1 MSTRPLV
8 TRLPERHPMFRLT
21 HLAAACSFVLGGPA
35 LAQQAAGE
43 PPAKPAEAAAAE
55 PVETVVVTG
64 IRRSLDTSLAL
75 KRNAQGVVDGIV
87 AEDIGKF
94 PDTNLAESMQRIS
107 GVSIDRS
114 MGEGSK
120 VTVRGIGPDFNLVL
134 LNGRQMPASSIEA
147 TSASNSRA
155 FDFAN
160 LASEAVSAL
169 EVYKTSRAATPAGG
183 MGATINIK
191 TARPLDNKGQ
201 VASFGVKAVYDET
214 NQRLPESLRGD
225 QITPEVSGIYSN
237 TFADGMFGVSL
248 SGSYQERHL
257 AYNEAGVPG
266 GWRTFR
272 GDEGGWGT
280 IPQDGQPGSERIENR
295 PGPTDLYGVPQN
307 LLYAVNAIQRKR
319 TNGQLTLQFAPSKE
333 LVTTLD
339 YTYSENKVKTRRNE
353 LSAWFNFG
361 PSSSAWTDGPVA
373 APIFYS
379 EIIEAG
385 NSDVAMAGGLY
396 ATKNENH
403 SVGLNIAWKPSSA
416 FSLEFDAH
424 SSSATS
430 GADSPYGSNAT
441 IGTAAFNRGTTT
453 VDFSNDFPVLNIVG
467 GELDPSLMVV
477 TGSSFRNS
485 YMKSEIEQAQLRGQ
499 YKLEDS
505 SRLDFGLSFTDVN
518 NRTAY
523 GFVQRDTWGGS
534 TTPEQT
540 PDNLWRADDMGRYFR
555 SISGSN
561 DPAFSGGFF
570 TWDFD
575 SVRDVAV
582 AVSGDES
589 LYLPP
594 PQFTEDRRVNEK
606 SHSAFVQYGTDWDLG
621 NVPMSL
627 TAGVRYEQTTI
638 TAPSRVL
645 TATGVNWV
653 GNNEFSLVFG
663 EQVVTNFKG
672 KYSYLLPSIDFD
684 ADLSSKLKFRASY
697 GESIGRPRW
706 DQIQGGQTLDQL
718 ARFGGG
724 TGRQGNPGLKP
735 LKSHNIDLSLEYYY
749 AKSSYIAAGYF
760 HKKIDNYIGD
770 GVVQATPFN
779 LNTPANGVLF
789 QEAVSAGSCPDTDM
803 TCIRNY
809 IFSNYNGTRG
819 VQGTLGSDGNWVGT
833 IAGQP
838 DDPILNF
845 TISVPANTRS
855 STLQG
860 VELNWQHMFGNSGF
874 GVATNYTWVD
884 SGLKYKNN
892 EVGDQFALVGLS
904 DTANLVAFYEND
916 WFEARVAYNWR
927 GEFLASVRDG
937 AGFNPV
943 YTEAFSQI
951 DLSMGYK
958 VNQNLSFQFEGINL
972 NDATIR
978 QHGRTK
984 NQLVGVYQTGPR
996 YMIGAR
1002 YKF

>member
-1 MSTRPLV
+1 MSIRPTANRPLV
-8 TRLPERHPMFRLT
+8 RHPAFRLS
-21 HLAAACSFVLGGPA
+21 HLAAACGIVLGGPA
-35 LAQQAAGE
+35 LAQQAAS
-43 PPAKPAEAAAAE
+43 PAPAKAEE

-64 IRRSLDTSLAL
+64 IRKSLDSSLSL
-75 KRNAQGVVDGIV
+75 KRDGQGVVDGIV

-160 LASEAVSAL
+160 LASEAVAAL
-169 EVYKTSRAATPAGG
+169 EVYKTSRSATPAGG

-191 TARPLDNKGQ
+191 TARPLDTKGQ

-214 NQRLPESLRGD
+214 NQRLPEPLRGD
-225 QITPEVSGIYSN
+225 QVTPEISGIYSN
-237 TFADGMFGVSL
+237 TFADGMFGISL

-257 AYNEAGVPG
+257 GYNEAGVPG

-272 GDEGGWGT
+272 GDENAWGT
-280 IPQDGQPGSERIENR
+280 IPQEGQPGSERIENR

-339 YTYSENKVKTRRNE
+339 YTYSENKIKTRRNE

-379 EIIEAG
+379 EIIDPAT
-385 NSDVAMAGGLY
+385 SDVAMAGGLY

-403 SVGLNIAWKPSSA
+403 SVGLNIAWKPSSN
-416 FSLEFDAH
+416 FRLEFDAH

-453 VDFSNDFPVLNIVG
+453 VDFTNDLPVLNIVG
-467 GELDPSLMVV
+467 GALDPSLMRV

-485 YMKSEIEQAQLRGQ
+485 YMKAEIEQAQLRGQ
-499 YKLEDS
+499 YKFEDS

-523 GFVQRDTWGGS
+523 GFVQRDTWGGATS
-534 TTPEQT
+534 AEET
-540 PDNLWRADDMGRYFR
+540 PDNLWRADDMARYFG

-561 DPAFSGGFF
+561 NAAFSSSFF

-582 AVSGDES
+582 AVSGNEA

-606 SHSAFVQYGTDWDLG
+606 SHSAFLQYGTDWELG
-621 NVPMSL
+621 SVPMSL
-627 TAGVRYEQTTI
+627 NAGVRYEQTHI

-645 TATGVNWV
+645 SATGVNWV
-653 GNNEFSLVFG
+653 GNNEYSLVFG
-663 EQVVTNFKG
+663 EQVVTNFQG
-672 KYSYLLPSIDFD
+672 KYAYFLPSIDFD
-684 ADLSSKLKFRASY
+684 ADLTSKLKLRASY

-706 DQIQGGQTLDQL
+706 DQIQGGLTLDQL

-749 AKSSYIAAGYF
+749 ARSSYIAANYF

-770 GVVQATPFN
+770 GVVHGTPFN
-779 LNTPANGVLF
+779 LNTPANGTLF
-789 QEAVSAGSCPDTDM
+789 REAVSAGGCPEADM
-803 TCIRNY
+803 GCIRDY
-809 IFSNYNGTRG
+809 IFTNYNGTRG
-819 VQGTLGSDGNWVGT
+819 VSGTLVDGVWEGT
-833 IAGQP
+833 ISGQA
-838 DDPILNF
+838 DDPIMDF

-855 STLQG
+855 SSLQG

-874 GVATNYTWVD
+874 GIAANYTWVD
-884 SGLKYKNN
+884 SGLKYKNT

-916 WFEARVAYNWR
+916 WFETRVAYNWR

-996 YMIGAR
+996 YMVGAR